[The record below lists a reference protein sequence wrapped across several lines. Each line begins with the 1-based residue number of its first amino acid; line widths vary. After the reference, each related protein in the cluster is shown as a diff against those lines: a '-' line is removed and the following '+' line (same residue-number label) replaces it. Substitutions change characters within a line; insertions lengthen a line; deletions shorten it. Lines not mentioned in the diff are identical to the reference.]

1 MKEPPVAKII
11 ESWADI
17 AACIIAATAI
27 TREGTEP
34 TGQAAIENLGHG
46 IIRIT
51 ITIDLVPYIPIKEPR

>member
-17 AACIIAATAI
+17 AACILAATAI

-34 TGQAAIENLGHG
+34 TGQATIDNLGGG
-46 IIRIT
+46 IIRVTVI
-51 ITIDLVPYIPIKEPR
+51 IDLVPFIPVEEPR